1 MMLILVLVYIVNYF
15 FKLKCVIFYVI
26 FDFFDI
32 KIFYLVKLN
41 GGR

>member
-1 MMLILVLVYIVNYF
+1 MILILVLVYIVNYF
-15 FKLKCVIFYVI
+15 FKLKCVIFYVYV
-26 FDFFDI
+26 DFFDI

>member
-15 FKLKCVIFYVI
+15 FKLKCV
-26 FDFFDI
+26 DFFDI